1 MTTDH
6 SDPHGSSE
14 APESTSGQTPI
25 SSPAPTPQPTPGHR
39 PRGSRFPPAAR
50 WTVVFFIVVIAL
62 VVAIWPREGG
72 SSSSS
77 SEQVRPSGALS
88 ATDLQVDDAQ
98 LAQARTDAAIA
109 PCPQVG
115 GPPPGASAVLA
126 GVSVPCLATG
136 APYDVGAGTVGKP
149 LVINMWA
156 VWCEPCRR
164 ELPVLAEYA
173 QRAGDRVTV
182 LTVHAKEGAGN
193 PYLVLRFLT
202 ELGVHLPVVLD
213 TDGAVAAALR
223 APRVFPSTIIVRAD
237 GSVAKIAP
245 TVFDDPQQIADEVRS
260 ATGVTT

>member
-14 APESTSGQTPI
+14 APESRSGQAPI
-25 SSPAPTPQPTPGHR
+25 SSPTSPQNR

-50 WTVVFFIVVIAL
+50 WTVVFFVVVIAL
-62 VVAIWPREGG
+62 VVAIWPREDG

-77 SEQVRPSGALS
+77 SQQVRPSGALS

-115 GPPPGASAVLA
+115 GPAPGPSAVLA

-136 APYDVGAGTVGKP
+136 APYDVGTGTVGKP

-173 QRAGDRVTV
+173 QRAGEKVTV

-193 PYLVLRFLT
+193 QYLVLRFLT